1 MPMEIKIEIE
11 AKKASRDI
19 SFGELKCGERGDQGG
34 SCESAGVKRKVLWC
48 VILMRVDMQAARID
62 NVLPRAER

>member
-34 SCESAGVKRKVLWC
+34 SCESAGVKEKFCGVSF
-48 VILMRVDMQAARID
+48 
-62 NVLPRAER
+62 